1 MGSLR
6 VKHDIVGFCCLAM
19 VKKSHAFG
27 LPLLAENPFN
37 IRPLESGEA
46 GKLVGRGELFQTLQN
61 YLHLRS
67 ARRIMLT
74 GPLGSGRTSLVRCL
88 KPYASAYAS
97 IDYLPANA
105 PAQSLLEMCFRQMIG
120 GEPPSSRSELVNQL
134 VNEMYAFSNKLPMV
148 VIDVPASDL
157 SVLEVALRDAHSSL
171 ERLNALVVLVCDIRE
186 RHQLPST
193 VTESF
198 DRYQLMPFTANDV
211 FALVQQRLASVGV
224 MDSEFSMHDATAIL
238 DQCDGYPA
246 SVITL
251 LRNAVDRIRMG
262 REDGFSEPF
271 VDTSARLMPRDEAP
285 ALHSIMSGKEEPT
298 DTQDLP
304 VANVFSDDADQVLS
318 REEGFKQDP
327 TSIIDASIPWDQR
340 DNNQQTS
347 VDELE
352 FSLPPSLFELD
363 FEALKDAQSN
373 DKPLQPTPFN
383 TPIIDASEA
392 NTPKSTSV
400 TGMFGKIAQ
409 RGWNTQS
416 QGETKEQETIP
427 SRHELV
433 EVSDSAELWVDEASL
448 ARKANE
454 PVPEEASAAL
464 IHDEIGLPELAEAH
478 DSEVGEMWFD
488 EVPESAIESPSA
500 HHVGK
505 PSLGIENSVQ
515 TDIMAVLA
523 EAMRL
528 LRDQPTP
535 SQSNDLVEFF
545 RQRRV
550 EQLGPRE
557 SYPLDKHLLGSL
569 NSTDAYVVS
578 VADQRPYSP
587 SDGDMLSH
595 LAIKRSRL
603 SQISNRLL
611 KHGILQ
617 ARQSGRSRQYSLTQ
631 AARAQLVAWG
641 GPAGGNAQ

>member
-1 MGSLR
+1 
-6 VKHDIVGFCCLAM
+6 M
-19 VKKSHAFG
+19 VKKSYAFG
-27 LPLLAENPFN
+27 LPLLSENPFN

-46 GKLVGRGELFQTLQN
+46 GKLVGRGELFQTLQD

-105 PAQSLLEMCFRQMIG
+105 PAQALLEMCFRQMIG
-120 GEPPSSRSELVNQL
+120 GEPPSTRSELVNRL
-134 VNEMYAFSNKLPMV
+134 VNEMYAFNNKLPMV

-193 VTESF
+193 VIESF
-198 DRYQLMPFTANDV
+198 DRYQLMPFNANDV

-224 MDSEFSMHDATAIL
+224 MDSDFSMHDATAIL

-251 LRNAVDRIRMG
+251 LRNAVDSIRMG
-262 REDGFSEPF
+262 REDGFPDPY

-285 ALHSIMSGKEEPT
+285 ALHSLMSGNEEVMDVDHP
-298 DTQDLP
+298 P
-304 VANVFSDDADQVLS
+304 VANIFS
-318 REEGFKQDP
+318 EEDEQAMANEGGTEQDIS
-327 TSIIDASIPWDQR
+327 SIIDASIPWDQR
-340 DNNQQTS
+340 DTNQQA
-347 VDELE
+347 VEDESEVL
-352 FSLPPSLFELD
+352 LPPSLFELD
-363 FEALKDAQSN
+363 FDALKDAQSN
-373 DKPLQPTPFN
+373 DEPLQPTPFN

-416 QGETKEQETIP
+416 QGETREQETAP

-433 EVSDSAELWVDEASL
+433 EVSDSAELWMDEASL
-448 ARKANE
+448 ARKAAE

-464 IHDEIGLPELAEAH
+464 IHDEIGLPELPEMHEAEM
-478 DSEVGEMWFD
+478 GEMWEDNEPDFTANSSVGEHVSTD
-488 EVPESAIESPSA
+488 SLNLEKDVQPE
-500 HHVGK
+500 
-505 PSLGIENSVQ
+505 
-515 TDIMAVLA
+515 IMAVFA
-523 EAMRL
+523 EALRL
-528 LRDQPTP
+528 LQG
-535 SQSNDLVEFF
+535 QSNPAPANDLVEFF
-545 RQRRV
+545 RRRRV
-550 EQLGPRE
+550 ERLGPRE

-569 NSTDAYVVS
+569 NSVDAYVVS

-595 LAIKRSRL
+595 LSIKRSRL

-617 ARQSGRSRQYSLTQ
+617 ARQTGRSRQYSLTQ

-641 GPAGGNAQ
+641 GLAGGDAQ

>member
-1 MGSLR
+1 
-6 VKHDIVGFCCLAM
+6 M

-46 GKLVGRGELFQTLQN
+46 GKLVGRGDLFETLQN

-88 KPYASAYAS
+88 KPYSSAYAS

-105 PAQSLLEMCFRQMIG
+105 PAKALLEMCFSQMIG
-120 GEPPSSRSELVNQL
+120 GEPPSTRSELVNRL

-186 RHQLPST
+186 RHQLPSA
-193 VTESF
+193 VIESF

-251 LRNAVDRIRMG
+251 LRNAVDSIRMG
-262 REDGFSEPF
+262 REDGFPDPF

-285 ALHSIMSGKEEPT
+285 ALHSLMGGNEETVNAHHSPMGNIFP
-298 DTQDLP
+298 DVD
-304 VANVFSDDADQVLS
+304 DQVMS
-318 REEGFKQDP
+318 NESEAEHDDSP
-327 TSIIDASIPWDQR
+327 IIDASIPWDQR
-340 DNNQQTS
+340 DANQQTPE
-347 VDELE
+347 DESE
-352 FSLPPSLFELD
+352 VSLPSSLFELD
-363 FEALKDAQSN
+363 FDALKDAQSS
-373 DKPLQPTPFN
+373 DEPLQPTPFN
-383 TPIIDASEA
+383 TPIIDASETKA
-392 NTPKSTSV
+392 PKSTSV

-416 QGETKEQETIP
+416 QGETREQETTP

-433 EVSDSAELWVDEASL
+433 EVSDSAELWVDGSSL
-448 ARKANE
+448 ARKAAE
-454 PVPEEASAAL
+454 HVPEEASAAL
-464 IHDEIGLPELAEAH
+464 IHDEIGLPELPEVHEAEM
-478 DSEVGEMWFD
+478 GEMWED
-488 EVPESAIESPSA
+488 NEAALTVESPIEG
-500 HHVGK
+500 HVSTG
-505 PSLGIENSVQ
+505 LLNAETHVQ
-515 TDIMAVLA
+515 PEVMAVLA
-523 EAMRL
+523 EALRL
-528 LRDQPTP
+528 LQHQSKAAP
-535 SQSNDLVEFF
+535 SNDLVEFF
-545 RQRRV
+545 SRRRV
-550 EQLGPRE
+550 ERLGPRE

-569 NSTDAYVVS
+569 NSADAYVVS

-587 SDGDMLSH
+587 SDDDMLSH

-641 GPAGGNAQ
+641 GLAGGDAQ